1 MSKSTPSLLALLGLV
16 AVAGYQNRGRI
27 SDMLNDARLGSSSP
41 RPTGQQA
48 DDPQG
53 GGGFLSEIG
62 KLFGAGASGGTLT
75 AGLGD
80 LVNRFKDSGHA
91 APAESWVSSQPNMPL
106 DVAELEAA
114 IGPETLDELGQ
125 KTGLSRNDLL
135 LRLKGA
141 LPEVVNRFT
150 PDGRLPSEAEA
161 RNFD

>member
-16 AVAGYQNRGRI
+16 AVAGYQNRSRI
-27 SDMLNDARLGSSSP
+27 SDMLNDARQGSSSP
-41 RPTGQQA
+41 RPTGQPA
-48 DDPQG
+48 DDAQ

-62 KLFGAGASGGTLT
+62 KLFGAGGASGGTLT

-80 LVNRFKDSGHA
+80 LVNRFKESGHA

-114 IGPETLDELGQ
+114 LGPETLDELGR

-161 RNFD
+161 HNFD